1 LLDAR
6 IENET
11 PDTATDAKELRE
23 ALERLQTLVL
33 GISEQLDA
41 HQDRHAR

>member
-1 LLDAR
+1 LLDTR

-11 PDTATDAKELRE
+11 LDSATNAKELRE
-23 ALERLQTLVL
+23 ALERLRNLSL
-33 GISEQLDA
+33 KISEQLDA